1 MRRREFM
8 TLMGGLAA
16 AWPTVARA
24 QPPVMPVIGVLGSAS
39 ARGFAPQLE
48 ALRKSLGGA
57 GYVEGRNVA
66 IEYRWA
72 DSDYGRLPKL
82 AEELIRRRADV
93 IVAMGPPA
101 AVAAKA
107 ATATIPVVFVAGFDP
122 VSAGI
127 VASLS
132 HPGGNLTGFYLFI
145 GGLVAKRLELLR
157 EMAPE
162 LTRFGVIVNP
172 GNPSAKLDAS
182 EIEIANRI
190 GFQAETINAG
200 TDAEIA
206 SAYAALSG
214 RKAAAIIGTDT
225 FYFDHRES
233 IVAVAAQ
240 RRVPTIYYAREFVT
254 AGGLMSYGANISDVY
269 LQAGV
274 YVARLLKGEKPSEM
288 PVQQPTTFEFVLN
301 VKTAKALGLAVPATL
316 LGRADEVIE

>member
-8 TLMGGLAA
+8 TLMGGAA
-16 AWPTVARA
+16 TAWPIAARA
-24 QPPVMPVIGVLGSAS
+24 QPFTMPAIGVLGSAS
-39 ARGFAPQLE
+39 AQGFAPQLE
-48 ALRKSLGGA
+48 AFRKSLGRA

-82 AEELIRRRADV
+82 AEELIRRRVDV
-93 IVAMGPPA
+93 IVASGPPA

-122 VSAGI
+122 VGAGI

-132 HPGGNLTGFYLFI
+132 HPGGNLTGFYLYI
-145 GGLVAKRLELLR
+145 GGLVAKKLELLR

-162 LTRFGVIVNP
+162 LTRFAVLVNP

-182 EIEIANRI
+182 EIASRT
-190 GFQAETINAG
+190 GFQAHTINAG
-200 TDAEIA
+200 TDAEID
-206 SAYAALSG
+206 SVYAELSG

-240 RRVPTIYYAREFVT
+240 RRVPTIYYAREFVI

-274 YVARLLKGEKPSEM
+274 YVARVLKGEKPSEM

-301 VKTAKALGLAVPATL
+301 LKTAKALGLAVPATL
-316 LGRADEVIE
+316 LGLADEVIE